1 MNDHTGPD
9 TGGVLAER
17 LYADLR
23 RLAQHR
29 LESERSDHTLQPTA
43 LVHEVY
49 LRLEEQRSP
58 FQNREQF
65 LSFAARAMRRVL
77 VDYARKHNAAK
88 RGGGAQHLTLSGLDS
103 AGDAAFAIE
112 SEVDPLDLDRALEK
126 LASLDERQVQIVE
139 LRYFAGGTTSEI
151 ASTLGISTATVEREW
166 RMARAWLRRELTTG
180 EGDS

>member
-1 MNDHTGPD
+1 MNEHADPD
-9 TGGVLAER
+9 MGGALAER

-29 LESERSDHTLQPTA
+29 LESERPHHTLQPTA

-88 RGGGAQHLTLSGLDS
+88 RGGGVQHLTLSGLDS
-103 AGDAAFAIE
+103 AGDAAFAVE
-112 SEVDPLDLDRALEK
+112 SEVDPLDLDRSLEK
-126 LASLDERQVQIVE
+126 LADLDERQVRIVE
-139 LRYFAGGTTSEI
+139 LRYFAGGTTAEI
-151 ASTLGISTATVEREW
+151 ASALGISTATVEREW
-166 RMARAWLRRELTTG
+166 RMARAWLRRELMPG
-180 EGDS
+180 GSDA